1 VGWTWEEK
9 RDIDLLIGAALARA
23 ERPVGEEDVAVLG
36 GRVVR
41 GSVVGGRV
49 VRVAG
54 LGLPEAEVRRM
65 YRCGELLPVPDLP
78 NGGSGSLPEQA
89 S

>member
-1 VGWTWEEK
+1 
-9 RDIDLLIGAALARA
+9 
-23 ERPVGEEDVAVLG
+23 
-36 GRVVR
+36 
-41 GSVVGGRV
+41 
-49 VRVAG
+49 
-54 LGLPEAEVRRM
+54 M